1 MSGQW
6 EVVGKKKDKGKN
18 FKLQAP
24 KENQKKVSAPRAPA
38 IEEICKIAFISVSFC
53 LLTYCFVVPVSQ
65 VKNLFKNEKTNNK
78 ENKKT
83 KEKNAVQENGVKKPQ
98 KKVEKPEK
106 PEKPKLPK
114 SIESGL
120 NAVCTLLFY
129 KPFNLIRNVSFTV
142 IDCRR

>member
-38 IEEICKIAFISVSFC
+38 IEEICKKLYLI
-53 LLTYCFVVPVSQ
+53 LLVLVQKCCFAVPVSQ

-78 ENKKT
+78 ENKKA
-83 KEKNAVQENGVKKPQ
+83 KEKNSVQENGVKKPQ
-98 KKVEKPEK
+98 KKIEKRDK

-114 SIESGL
+114 SVESGL
-120 NAVCTLLFY
+120 NDVCTLLDY
-129 KPFNLIRNVSFTV
+129 KLFILIKKCFINYYRSP
-142 IDCRR
+142 